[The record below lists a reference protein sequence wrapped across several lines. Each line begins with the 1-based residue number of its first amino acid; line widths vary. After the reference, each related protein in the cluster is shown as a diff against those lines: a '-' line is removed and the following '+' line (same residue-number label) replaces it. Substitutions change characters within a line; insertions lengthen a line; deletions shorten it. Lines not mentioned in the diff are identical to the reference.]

1 MHPQPLEFGDPAAC
15 GFTDDI
21 SWWDSDAECTM
32 VLSRPGADRA
42 LWDEYLRGAA
52 ESYRRHGVERAIDV
66 GAIRDGTD
74 TAMFW
79 AAVDSSGRVIGG
91 LRAKGPLVSPDD
103 SHATTEWA
111 GQPGL
116 PAVRKMI
123 ADRIPFGVIEMK
135 SAWTTDDRERAKRLS
150 HSLARTMFH
159 AMALLDAQFSM
170 ATSAPHSLEQWR
182 TSGGVVAAIP
192 ATPYP
197 DERYRTKMM
206 WWDRRTFAKHAA
218 AEQIPKILQEMNIVS
233 MQASGIQQ
241 ANRAVAR

>member
-1 MHPQPLEFGDPAAC
+1 MGSRRGRPVRQIDGSVAAWRRRC
-15 GFTDDI
+15 SADVGRERGQQSLQRAAVSARFWVQTTF
-21 SWWDSDAECTM
+21 ANC
-32 VLSRPGADRA
+32 LPGS
-42 LWDEYLRGAA
+42 GAT
-52 ESYRRHGVERAIDV
+52 DV